1 MDLLLLL
8 TAAVALILLVSLLT
22 RIGSLEQK
30 NDVLKS
36 DLREILAEIR
46 MLRRHEQSSAI
57 APKAVSPLA
66 EAAVSEIVPTPEF
79 ESTAAPARALESLP
93 SVVTLPP
100 PLPKTTLPMRRE
112 SPIPEPTE
120 RAPGRFETSARE
132 ALNRIWN
139 WIVVGEEHR
148 PSGVTMEFA
157 VATTWLLRVGVLILV
172 IGIGFFL
179 KYSIA
184 KGMIGPLGRVLLAT
198 LTGGALIV
206 SGLRLFRGRYALL
219 GQALAGA
226 GFATLYFSFFTAHQY
241 GVVGSLSA
249 FLLMACVTI
258 AAGFVAV
265 RFHTLLV
272 AVLGL
277 LGGYGTPLMITSG
290 DTGVVV
296 LFSYLLLLGL
306 GVFFLAARKDWR
318 LLHYLSFAATYLHVI
333 RASDRAF
340 QPERFGEFMPFLL
353 AFFVL
358 FSSVTFVYQLL
369 HRRESTLLELL
380 FLFLNATAVVGY
392 GVFYI
397 TATYSREAV
406 AVLTLGLAIFY
417 LLHAVF
423 FLRRKIQ
430 DRGLLM
436 SFLGLVVFFV
446 AITLPILLSKGWITV
461 SWSLQAFV
469 MLWIA
474 AKMKSEFLRQL
485 AYLLY
490 LIVLARFA
498 IFDLHD
504 QFDGLSRTL
513 PTGLYWMG
521 LLERLVV
528 FGIPIVSFFA
538 AGFLFSKEQGPNE
551 TFEIG
556 EENDIKPWIG
566 QSVLSRVC
574 FWIVVVLTFLY
585 LNLEVIHSIGTFYL
599 PLVRPAL
606 TLVWIGLGA
615 LLLREMLANDQS
627 TVKVVLLV
635 LTGALVV
642 KAFFYDI
649 FVWKP
654 GFDLVFRQNEAISGL
669 LMRVIEYG
677 AVALFLFLA
686 SRRLVHRNR
695 SLGIAT
701 TFAYGALAAAF
712 VYSSLEVWTGL
723 SHFLEHFRMGGLSI
737 YWSLFALALLLTGIL
752 KGRAILRGLGLLLL
766 GGTILKVFLIDLAGL
781 DQLYRIVAFLLLGIV
796 VLVGSFLYFKFS
808 HTFATGHESLRDD
821 SKLV

>member
-1 MDLLLLL
+1 
-8 TAAVALILLVSLLT
+8 
-22 RIGSLEQK
+22 
-30 NDVLKS
+30 
-36 DLREILAEIR
+36 
-46 MLRRHEQSSAI
+46 
-57 APKAVSPLA
+57 
-66 EAAVSEIVPTPEF
+66 
-79 ESTAAPARALESLP
+79 
-93 SVVTLPP
+93 
-100 PLPKTTLPMRRE
+100 
-112 SPIPEPTE
+112 
-120 RAPGRFETSARE
+120 
-132 ALNRIWN
+132 
-139 WIVVGEEHR
+139 
-148 PSGVTMEFA
+148 
-157 VATTWLLRVGVLILV
+157 
-172 IGIGFFL
+172 
-179 KYSIA
+179 
-184 KGMIGPLGRVLLAT
+184 
-198 LTGGALIV
+198 
-206 SGLRLFRGRYALL
+206 
-219 GQALAGA
+219 
-226 GFATLYFSFFTAHQY
+226 
-241 GVVGSLSA
+241 
-249 FLLMACVTI
+249 
-258 AAGFVAV
+258 
-265 RFHTLLV
+265 
-272 AVLGL
+272 
-277 LGGYGTPLMITSG
+277 
-290 DTGVVV
+290 
-296 LFSYLLLLGL
+296 
-306 GVFFLAARKDWR
+306 
-318 LLHYLSFAATYLHVI
+318 
-333 RASDRAF
+333 
-340 QPERFGEFMPFLL
+340 
-353 AFFVL
+353 
-358 FSSVTFVYQLL
+358 
-369 HRRESTLLELL
+369 
-380 FLFLNATAVVGY
+380 
-392 GVFYI
+392 
-397 TATYSREAV
+397 
-406 AVLTLGLAIFY
+406 
-417 LLHAVF
+417 
-423 FLRRKIQ
+423 
-430 DRGLLM
+430 M

-556 EENDIKPWIG
+556 EENDIKPWFG

-585 LNLEVIHSIGTFYL
+585 LNLEVLHSIGTFYL